1 MIALPTIQFL
11 MVAALLG
18 ISPFF
23 FREKLGRKR
32 NEKLAIYGRGEVG
45 GYLFSKCAGPL
56 VVRVH

>member
-1 MIALPTIQFL
+1 MITLPTIQFL
-11 MVAALLG
+11 KGAAPLG
-18 ISPFF
+18 VSPFF

-45 GYLFSKCAGPL
+45 GYLFLNCTGPL